1 MTSGSGPTNDDYLWD
16 GSGEPDPDVQRLE
29 ALLSPL
35 RYDEPLRT
43 GDVVDIGA
51 ARSSRR
57 RLLTYAAAAV
67 VVLGIGI
74 GAWLWRKPRPSE
86 QVAVVPTDGAAGM
99 CVSDDPSVSWGVKRV
114 SGSPSCEGGDVS
126 TESRIRVGQWIE
138 TDATSSVAIE
148 VADIGEVVVDPESR
162 LGLVSTHETEHRM
175 RLERGTIHAEVN
187 APPRLFVVETPS
199 ATAVDLGCTYTLA
212 VDDDGNGRLHVTF
225 GYVSLERDGREV
237 FVPENA
243 IAEIRAGVGP
253 GTPYSDTAAP
263 WFRQTLARF
272 DAGEPPEQYL
282 DALLAFARKID
293 TISLWH
299 MLPRLPAGEL
309 RKKVYD
315 RMAEL
320 SPPPDAV
327 SPGPILDGQPEPL
340 EMWRSDMEDVW
351 LQGFEGPVEFED

>member
-1 MTSGSGPTNDDYLWD
+1 MNDDYLWD
-16 GSGEPDPDVQRLE
+16 GSGEPDAEIQRLE

-35 RYDEPLRT
+35 RYDEPLNT

-51 ARSSRR
+51 ARSKRQ

-67 VVLGIGI
+67 VVLGIGV
-74 GAWLWRKPRPSE
+74 GVWLWRKPKPGE
-86 QVAVVPTDGAAGM
+86 QLAVIPTDGPAAGM
-99 CVSDDPSVSWGVKRV
+99 CVSDDPSMSWGVTRV

-126 TESRIRVGQWIE
+126 AESRLAVGQWIE
-138 TDATSSVAIE
+138 TDRESSLEIE
-148 VADIGEVVVDPESR
+148 VANIGHVIVDADTR
-162 LGLVSTHETEHRM
+162 VGLLATASTEHRM

-199 ATAVDLGCTYTLA
+199 ATAVDLGCKYTLA

-225 GYVSLERDGREV
+225 GYVALERDGREV

-243 IAEIRAGVGP
+243 IAEIKAGVGP
-253 GTPYSDTAAP
+253 GTPYSDTATP
-263 WFRQTLARF
+263 WFRETLARF
-272 DAGEPPEQYL
+272 DAGEPPEDYL
-282 DALLAFARKID
+282 DALLSFARTID

-327 SPGPILDGQPEPL
+327 KSGPILDGQPEPL
-340 EMWRSDMEDVW
+340 EMWRSDMEDLW
-351 LQGFEGPVEFED
+351 LQGFEGPAELED